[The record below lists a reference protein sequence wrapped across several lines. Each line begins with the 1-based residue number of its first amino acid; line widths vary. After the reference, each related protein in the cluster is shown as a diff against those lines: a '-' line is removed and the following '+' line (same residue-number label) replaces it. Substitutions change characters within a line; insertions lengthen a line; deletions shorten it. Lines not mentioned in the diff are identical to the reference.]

1 MYSLLVES
9 TRLAIHVP
17 STLKIASILLGLI
30 IMWIIVSIPVFISA
44 KIIVGRRASFGEA
57 LLATLVGPLVFG
69 IVLTIGYLVS
79 QRIFSGLGILAFLFG
94 FIAWIAVYKSVFHTG
109 WVRAFGIAVL
119 SLIVALIIFVI
130 LAVLGFAFGAILT
143 ALLI

>member
-9 TRLAIHVP
+9 SRLAIHVP

-44 KIIVGRRASFGEA
+44 KLIVGRRASFGEA

-79 QRIFSGLGILAFLFG
+79 QRIFSGLGILAFFPGSRPLE
-94 FIAWIAVYKSVFHTG
+94 
-109 WVRAFGIAVL
+109 
-119 SLIVALIIFVI
+119 
-130 LAVLGFAFGAILT
+130 
-143 ALLI
+143 